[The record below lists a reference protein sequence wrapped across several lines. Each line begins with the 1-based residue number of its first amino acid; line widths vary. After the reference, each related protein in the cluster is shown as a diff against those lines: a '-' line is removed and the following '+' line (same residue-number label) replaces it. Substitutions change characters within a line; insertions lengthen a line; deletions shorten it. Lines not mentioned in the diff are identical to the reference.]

1 MIIKDLGLQAYL
13 PTWEAMK
20 SFTENRDALTED
32 EIWFVEH
39 PPVYTQGRN
48 GKPEH
53 LLSTKNIPV
62 IPVDRGG
69 QVTYH
74 GPGQLIMYL
83 LINIRRLNKGIRFI
97 VHAIEQAIQDTLT
110 DYDLNTS
117 LKASAPGVYIE
128 SKKIAQLGLRVKK
141 FCTYHGLSLNI
152 DMDLRPFQ
160 GINPCGYQNLEVVQL
175 KDYIGPV
182 STIAIK
188 TKLTQYVLK
197 HLDYPEK
204 MPELPWNLIEMSDK
218 NNEQP

>member
-20 SFTENRDALTED
+20 SFTENRDAHTED

-48 GKPEH
+48 GKAEH

-83 LINIRRLNKGIRFI
+83 LINIRRLNKGIRFV
-97 VHAIEQAIQDTLT
+97 VHAIEQAIQDTLK

-117 LKASAPGVYIE
+117 LKANAPGVYIE

-182 STIAIK
+182 STIAVK
-188 TKLTQYVLK
+188 MKLTQYVLK

-204 MPELPWNLIEMSDK
+204 MPELPWNLIKMSDK